1 VTPELVRWLAS
12 DTGFRALSDLPPI
25 EAGDE
30 LAVQAR
36 LRGDGF
42 SPEQSAALLLQRELR
57 ARARAKFG
65 DHAAGMLFTRDGLE
79 QATRLEVSA
88 HHAGR
93 FALASLATVHDL
105 GCGIGS
111 DAMALSALGVTVSGV
126 DVDPVTAA
134 VADSN
139 LRPWPDS
146 RARVGSAEDVEL
158 PADPLRA
165 RVGVWLDPARRHS
178 CVADASGRTRRVF
191 RLEEMSPS
199 WAFVRSV
206 AGQVPAVGAKLSP
219 SFPHDEL
226 PLGCEAQWTSWDGDL
241 VECVV
246 WWGPLVRHQ
255 GRSALILGTDRRPI
269 EVTEEGAGEEVPA
282 LGSLRDVG
290 RWLYEPD
297 AALTRSGL
305 LGALT
310 ETTGG
315 AEVEPGLGYVSAD
328 DAVDVGFARRL
339 EVLEAMP
346 YNAKGVRAWLRERGV
361 TGVTIK
367 KRGIRTDEDA
377 LRRELGLGRKAG
389 DGEQATLVLTRV
401 AGAQACL
408 VVRAPDPAA
417 TADGPA
423 GS

>member
-1 VTPELVRWLAS
+1 MTPELVRWLAS
-12 DTGFRALSDLPPI
+12 GSGAAALADLPPI
-25 EAGDE
+25 ADGDE
-30 LAVQAR
+30 LALQTR
-36 LRGDGF
+36 LRADGW
-42 SPEQSAALLLQRELR
+42 SPAQAAALLLQRELR

-93 FALASLATVHDL
+93 FAAASLATVHDL

-111 DAMALSALGVTVSGV
+111 DSMALSALGVTVSGV
-126 DVDPVTAA
+126 DVDAVTVA
-134 VADSN
+134 VADAN

-146 RARVGSAEDVEL
+146 RAHVGSAEDVEF

-165 RVGVWLDPARRHS
+165 RVGVWLDPARRHAG
-178 CVADASGRTRRVF
+178 VADARGRTRRVF
-191 RLEEMSPS
+191 RLEEMAPS
-199 WAFVRSV
+199 WDFVRSV
-206 AGQVPAVGAKLSP
+206 AGRVPAVGAKLSP

-255 GRSALILGTDRRPI
+255 GRTALILGTDRPPI
-269 EVTEEGAGEEVPA
+269 EITEEDSLDDAPA
-282 LGSLRDVG
+282 LDGLGALG

-297 AALTRSGL
+297 PALTRSGL

-310 ETTGG
+310 GATGG
-315 AEVEPGLGYVSAD
+315 AEVEPGLGYVSSESE
-328 DAVDVGFARRL
+328 VDPAFARRY

-346 YNAKGVRAWLRERGV
+346 FNAKAVRSWLRARGV

-377 LRRELGLGRKAG
+377 LRRQLGIGRKAG
-389 DGEQATLVLTRV
+389 AGEQATLVLTRV
-401 AGAQACL
+401 AGAQTCL
-408 VVRAPDPAA
+408 VVRPGQPSASAPA
-417 TADGPA
+417 
-423 GS
+423 

>member
-1 VTPELVRWLAS
+1 MTPELVRWLAS
-12 DTGFRALSDLPPI
+12 DGGFRVLAELPPA
-25 EAGDE
+25 EPGDE
-30 LAVQAR
+30 LALHAR
-36 LRGDGF
+36 LRREGW
-42 SPEQSAALLLQRELR
+42 SPEQTAALLLQRELR
-57 ARARAKFG
+57 GRARAKFG
-65 DHAAGMLFTRDGLE
+65 DHVSGMLFTRDGLE

-93 FALASLATVHDL
+93 FAAASLATVHDL

-111 DAMALSALGVTVSGV
+111 DAMALSALGVTVAGV

-134 VADSN
+134 VADAN

-146 RARVGSAEDVEL
+146 RARAGRAEDVEL

-165 RVGVWLDPARRHS
+165 RVGAWMDPARRHS
-178 CVADASGRTRRVF
+178 GVADATGRTRRVF
-191 RLEEMSPS
+191 RLDEISPS

-206 AGQVPAVGAKLSP
+206 AAQVPALGAKLSP

-226 PLGCEAQWTSWDGDL
+226 PLGCEAQWTSWDGEL

-255 GRSALILGTDRRPI
+255 GRTALILGRDRRPS
-269 EVTEEGAGEEVPA
+269 EVTEEGAGPDVPS
-282 LGSLRDVG
+282 LGSLADVG

-297 AALTRSGL
+297 PALTRAGL

-310 ETTGG
+310 NATGG
-315 AEVEPGLGYVSAD
+315 REVEPGLGYVGAD
-328 DAVDVGFARRL
+328 AAVDVGFARRF

-346 YNAKGVRAWLRERGV
+346 FNAKAVRAWLRTRGV

-367 KRGIRTDEDA
+367 KRGIRTDEEA
-377 LRRELGLGRKAG
+377 LRRQLGLGRKAG
-389 DGEQATLVLTRV
+389 SGEQATLVLTRV
-401 AGAQACL
+401 AGQQTCL
-408 VVRAPDPAA
+408 VVR
-417 TADGPA
+417 PA
-423 GS
+423 GAA

>member
-12 DTGFRALSDLPPI
+12 DTGFRLLGELLPVR
-25 EAGDE
+25 AGDE
-30 LAVQAR
+30 LAVQSR
-36 LRGDGF
+36 LRSQGLG
-42 SPEQSAALLLQRELR
+42 PEQSAALLLQRELR
-57 ARARAKFG
+57 ERARTKFG
-65 DHAAGMLFTRDGLE
+65 EHASGMLFTRDGLE

-93 FALASLATVHDL
+93 FAEASLATVHDL

-158 PADPLRA
+158 PADPLHA
-165 RVGVWLDPARRHS
+165 RVGVWLDPSRRHS
-178 CVADASGRTRRVF
+178 GLADANGRTRRVF
-191 RLEEMSPS
+191 RLDEMSPS
-199 WAFVRSV
+199 WSFVRSV
-206 AGQVPAVGAKLSP
+206 AARVPAVGAKLSP

-255 GRSALILGTDRRPI
+255 GRTALILGPERRPV
-269 EVTEEGAGEEVPA
+269 EVTEEAAGDEVPA
-282 LGSLRDVG
+282 LGGLGDVG

-310 ETTGG
+310 VTTGG
-315 AEVEPGLGYVSAD
+315 SEVEPGLGYVSGAE
-328 DAVDVGFARRL
+328 AVEVGFARRF

-346 YNAKGVRAWLRERGV
+346 YNAKAVRAWLRARGV

-367 KRGIRTDEDA
+367 KRGIRTDEEA

-389 DGEQATLVLTRV
+389 AGEQATLVLTRV

-408 VVRAPDPAA
+408 VVRPD
-417 TADGPA
+417 
-423 GS
+423 